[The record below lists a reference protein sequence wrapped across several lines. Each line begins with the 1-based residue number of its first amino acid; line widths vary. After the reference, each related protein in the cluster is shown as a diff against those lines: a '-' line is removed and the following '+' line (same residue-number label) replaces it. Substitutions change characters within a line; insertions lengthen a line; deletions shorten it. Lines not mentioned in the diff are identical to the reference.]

1 MKTFLIVAG
10 LLYGAYWYA
19 DSRYDFHDTFT
30 YAKTHEYHPQSQ
42 RTMYYVGLVY
52 YQRAEFEKS
61 KEVLGTLVND
71 YSTGTYVAP
80 ALFRLSE
87 VAQETRDW
95 PLARQSL
102 ERFISEYPNDK
113 KINMAVQRLEIVKF
127 K

>member
-1 MKTFLIVAG
+1 MKKFLIVAAV
-10 LLYGAYWYA
+10 LYGVYWYA
-19 DSRYDFHDTFT
+19 SSRYNFHDTYT
-30 YAKTHEYHPQSQ
+30 YAKTHEYDPQSQ
-42 RTMYYVGLVY
+42 RIMYYVGLVY
-52 YQRAEFEKS
+52 YQRTDFEKS
-61 KEVLGTLVND
+61 KEVLSTLVND

-102 ERFISEYPNDK
+102 ERFVADYPNDK
-113 KINMAVQRLEIVKF
+113 KIRMAEQRLEVVKF